1 MCTCGALL
9 PKLVL
14 LPLGERR
21 RGTALT
27 PPLKTHAGPQR
38 AATTTVPCVTNGQRS
53 SFSSCCKKDAWMVG
67 SLQKRGNGPLPRIN
81 KEKEREEPFAIV
93 HKNCMHEYE
102 GKTKSRTYSPKCP
115 RRDIPVL
122 ASPSPSGQSL
132 KGNVLAQMRGSIVK
146 MSAIMVQ
153 NEAWLLLPLRS
164 LPPSLRPLP
173 FGPTRTKNVRWDKL
187 GRYEKA
193 SGMPDDEIL
202 GKILSLRARSWQK
215 REEKW
220 LRDPKN
226 FLFELTEE
234 KGKLEMFAALDLWI
248 KHP

>member
-1 MCTCGALL
+1 M
-9 PKLVL
+9 
-14 LPLGERR
+14 
-21 RGTALT
+21 
-27 PPLKTHAGPQR
+27 
-38 AATTTVPCVTNGQRS
+38 
-53 SFSSCCKKDAWMVG
+53 
-67 SLQKRGNGPLPRIN
+67 
-81 KEKEREEPFAIV
+81 
-93 HKNCMHEYE
+93 HKNCKHEYD
-102 GKTKSRTYSPKCP
+102 GKTKSPTYSPKCP
-115 RRDIPVL
+115 RRDMPVL

-153 NEAWLLLPLRS
+153 KEAWLLLPLRS

-173 FGPTRTKNVRWDKL
+173 FGPTRTKNVRWDIL

-226 FLFELTEE
+226 FLFETDGR
-234 KGKLEMFAALDLWI
+234 KRKIGNVRCFRFMDQASMISTYYALCALLL
-248 KHP
+248 HRT